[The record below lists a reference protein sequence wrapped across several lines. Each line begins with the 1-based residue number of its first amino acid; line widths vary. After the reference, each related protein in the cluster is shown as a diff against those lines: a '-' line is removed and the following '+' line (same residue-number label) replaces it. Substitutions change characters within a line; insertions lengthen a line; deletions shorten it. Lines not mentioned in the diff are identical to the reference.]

1 MRLLV
6 VMCAPLLA
14 VAAETSHE
22 RNTMDKITPG
32 IYRHYKGNY
41 YRVLGTARS
50 TGNPHEFL
58 VIYQSLY
65 EGVMEPEGTPLPF
78 GTMWAR
84 PLEQFTGSITLNGQS
99 VQRFSFVHAE

>member
-1 MRLLV
+1 
-6 VMCAPLLA
+6 
-14 VAAETSHE
+14 
-22 RNTMDKITPG
+22 MDEITQG

-50 TGNPHEFL
+50 TDNPHALL

-65 EGVMEPEGTPLPF
+65 EGVMQPEGTPLPF

-84 PLEQFTGSITLNGQS
+84 PLEQFTGSITFNGQQ
-99 VQRFSFVHAE
+99 VERFTFVKPE